1 MLIIKIFFWIAVF
14 VIIWGN
20 IGYQISLLILN
31 KILKPKS
38 IKKDFTYMPTVTL
51 MIVAHNEE
59 KVIREKLENA
69 LNLDYPEDRFEILVT
84 SDFSTDKTNDIVKEV
99 ISENKNRNIRLYE
112 VKERKG
118 KTNAQ
123 NEGAR
128 TVNSEIIVMTD
139 ANSIL
144 EKKSIKEIVSAFTDD
159 NIAYVTGKLCYKN
172 SNENEVSNSEN
183 TYWSLDTKIR
193 DIESRLQTIT
203 AGNGALYACRKKD
216 YIEFDPMKS
225 HDIEMP
231 FYYALQGKKAIA
243 NHDAIAFEKAG
254 ENIKDEFKRKIRMN
268 KGILR
273 AILPSIKILNI
284 FKYKWYTY
292 FYLGHRSFRYLLWF
306 MHFLLFVTSFLL
318 LKFNFIY
325 LCAFLLQI
333 IMYILALI
341 KYIFKIDNKI
351 LNFIYYYFVTIIAQF
366 IGVINCI
373 TGKEKPFWEKAE
385 STR

>member
-99 ISENKNRNIRLYE
+99 ISENKNRNIKLYE